1 MAISKSIQKKIKNT
15 EKFVDN
21 TFGFTA
27 MSWCNKR
34 NITIYAVPIP
44 NKIYSDGSRY
54 GKNWCKIELNNQGI
68 KKLGKQW
75 YTQKQLKNAILELY
89 IQIYRRG

>member
-1 MAISKSIQKKIKNT
+1 MAASKSFEKRIEHTK
-15 EKFVDN
+15 KFVDN
-21 TFGFTA
+21 THGFKA

-34 NITIYAVPIP
+34 GITIYAVPLP
-44 NKIYSDGSRY
+44 KVYTDGSKY
-54 GKNWCKIELNNQGI
+54 PKNWCKIEINNQGI

-75 YTQKQLKNAILELY
+75 YTQKQLRDAILDLY

>member
-1 MAISKSIQKKIKNT
+1 
-15 EKFVDN
+15 
-21 TFGFTA
+21 
-27 MSWCNKR
+27 MSWCIKR
-34 NITIYAVPIP
+34 GITIYAVPLP
-44 NKIYSDGSRY
+44 KVYTDGSKY

-75 YTQKQLKNAILELY
+75 YTQRQLRDAILELY